1 MVNLKD
7 KLPGIGITAAA
18 AAAGGMI
25 KVLSGSEQ
33 ATQLATPT

>member
-7 KLPGIGITAAA
+7 KLPGIGITAA
-18 AAAGGMI
+18 GMI